1 MSLGKRLRLI
11 FEAKGNAALDA
22 AENPTEVLNLSYE
35 KQLEQL
41 QNLRRAIAQVATE
54 QKHIE
59 LLDQQAQ
66 LQADNLTGQAQ
77 QALQMGREDLARLA
91 LQRKEALLAQVAGYK
106 AQVQQL
112 EAQEA
117 HLADV
122 QSKVEARIAAFR
134 SQKELMSAQYS
145 AAQAS
150 VGANEAVT
158 GISEEMSE
166 MNLAMQRAQDKVL
179 HMQARADAI
188 DTLMENNTLSIP
200 GEDPLAGQ
208 LQQIT
213 SEHNVEEQLASM
225 RQQLQISTPRSEQP
239 LIQGPDRGG
248 DSVNP

>member
-1 MSLGKRLRLI
+1 MSLGQRLRLI
-11 FEAKGNAALDA
+11 FEAKSNAALDA
-22 AENPTEVLNLSYE
+22 AEDPTEVLNLSYE

-54 QKHIE
+54 EKHIE

-66 LQADNLTGQAQ
+66 LQADNLVGQAQ
-77 QALQMGREDLARLA
+77 QALQLGHEDLARQA

-106 AQVQQL
+106 AQMQQL

-225 RQQLQISTPRSEQP
+225 RQQLQISAPRSEQP
-239 LIQGPDRGG
+239 LIHGPDRCGYG
-248 DSVNP
+248 VNS